1 MNPFADPQPPQ
12 QEECMLNSV
21 RFLFRILNRFWMV
34 PVFRLGIGS
43 LQVNPFSGYM
53 MVLKTIGHKT
63 GKTRYVPV
71 NYVVDGGQVY
81 FLSGMG
87 NKAHWYKNLKAAPMT
102 EAILPGRAIHGKV
115 SEIRA
120 GAERLRLIRRILK
133 AGGFAGFFEGINS
146 FTIPDKQLAA
156 KTREMVLFRLT
167 PDGIGTGASD
177 PGGWGWILA
186 FVFFILLTI
195 GVVALLVAAL

>member
-1 MNPFADPQPPQ
+1 
-12 QEECMLNSV
+12 MLNSV

-34 PVFRLGIGS
+34 PVFRLGLGS

-87 NKAHWYKNLKAAPMT
+87 TQSHWYKNLKAAPMT
-102 EAILPGRAIHGKV
+102 EALLPGRSHRGKV
-115 SEIRA
+115 SEVRTA
-120 GAERLRLIRRILK
+120 AERARLIRMILK
-133 AGGFAGFFEGINS
+133 AGGFAGFFEGFNP
-146 FTIPDKQLAA
+146 FTISEKELTA

-167 PDGIGTGASD
+167 PDGIGVGASD
-177 PGGWGWILA
+177 PGGWGWILV
-186 FVFFILLTI
+186 FVLSILLII
-195 GVVALLVAAL
+195 GLVALLAATF